1 MINQEIERRV
11 EAYRGN
17 PQALMQR
24 YQQSQQ
30 LIDLLALQK
39 LKSDKEAAARQMAMA
54 MQPPEGGI
62 PTIAQQREQ
71 EVTDMTRQE
80 VAQQVGQVA
89 QQRQQAQQN
98 RMQNLMRGVAAAPGA
113 NIAAEPQAMA
123 AGGIVAFQ
131 EGGSPLD
138 PEAGLSMAERARRQM
153 ALKGSIYSP
162 TFGMTPEEKAI
173 YEREMAARQ
182 AGTQNPEFR
191 EVRTVQGDLW
201 PYETSEM
208 VPRTQAD
215 RSRIMEEQQRRAD
228 IQRVAQERA
237 ERLRNL
243 QSNRAE
249 RAESAAQERS
259 LRSASAAAEDTGSG
273 PSRAQLIE
281 DYYKPY
287 LSREP
292 MRVSESKP
300 VAEERAAPDDFPRIL
315 DSDMAP
321 VAAPAA
327 ASTAAPKPSSTVE
340 QLLAQAGITAGGAAA
355 APAATGSGISGLPAK
370 APGGMTVGAAQQALE
385 ESRRAFSGQ
394 MSPEQQLSLFKA
406 RQTVEEF
413 ERMKDAFPRQSEEA
427 KRQRE
432 ARIAARERAMGEEF
446 DPEKRRMDFL
456 INYLLG
462 GAGRTGIGSV
472 LGGAGAAGMR
482 TLGETAAAQRERVK
496 EIEGMREAELQRS
509 EIEAQNAFK
518 TKTEVLGQTVKARTD
533 LEKLTQDIAEKNK
546 DRAATLMKTALE
558 IAARSDISEAEQRGA
573 MERLTKELGVR
584 VSEGQLERIIKS
596 AKIVSDA
603 EIEEKKAIATEK
615 TRRELDELRRLE
627 ARNKDRLVQLERIDD
642 NERQAVEKNMQLS
655 AALNK
660 ADSGGAL
667 TNEEAKMVNSHRERY
682 AKMRK
687 RVEDT
692 YGPTGGAEVFSDAE
706 LRAEI
711 ERRQRTPK

>member
-1 MINQEIERRV
+1 MC
-11 EAYRGN
+11 
-17 PQALMQR
+17 
-24 YQQSQQ
+24 SS
-30 LIDLLALQK
+30 DL
-39 LKSDKEAAARQMAMA
+39 
-54 MQPPEGGI
+54 
-62 PTIAQQREQ
+62 
-71 EVTDMTRQE
+71 
-80 VAQQVGQVA
+80 
-89 QQRQQAQQN
+89 
-98 RMQNLMRGVAAAPGA
+98 
-113 NIAAEPQAMA
+113 
-123 AGGIVAFQ
+123 
-131 EGGSPLD
+131 
-138 PEAGLSMAERARRQM
+138 
-153 ALKGSIYSP
+153 
-162 TFGMTPEEKAI
+162 
-173 YEREMAARQ
+173 
-182 AGTQNPEFR
+182 
-191 EVRTVQGDLW
+191 
-201 PYETSEM
+201 
-208 VPRTQAD
+208 
-215 RSRIMEEQQRRAD
+215 
-228 IQRVAQERA
+228 
-237 ERLRNL
+237 
-243 QSNRAE
+243 
-249 RAESAAQERS
+249 
-259 LRSASAAAEDTGSG
+259 
-273 PSRAQLIE
+273 
-281 DYYKPY
+281 
-287 LSREP
+287 
-292 MRVSESKP
+292 
-300 VAEERAAPDDFPRIL
+300 
-315 DSDMAP
+315 
-321 VAAPAA
+321 
-327 ASTAAPKPSSTVE
+327 
-340 QLLAQAGITAGGAAA
+340 TAGGAAA
-355 APAATGSGISGLPAK
+355 APAATGSGIAALPAR

-385 ESRRAFSGQ
+385 ESRRAFSDQ

-558 IAARSDISEAEQRGA
+558 IAARSDISEAEQRSA

-603 EIEEKKAIATEK
+603 EIEEKKSMRDER
-615 TRRELDELRRLE
+615 TRRELDELRRLD
-627 ARNKDRLVQLERIDD
+627 ARNRDRLAQLEKIDD
-642 NERQAVEKNMQLS
+642 NERQEVEKNMQLS

-660 ADSGGAL
+660 AASGGAL
-667 TNEEAKMVNSHRERY
+667 TNEEAKMVNSHREKY

-692 YGPTGGAEVFSDAE
+692 YGPTGGAGVFSDAE
-706 LRAEI
+706 LRAEL
-711 ERRQRTPK
+711 ERRRAARQ